1 MNQHSPAGPEPSR
14 PLTVVSIVG
23 PGRSGST
30 LLARILGE
38 LPGALNVGELR
49 WLWTRGLQE
58 RRPCSCG
65 VPPAECPLW
74 SGALTRLFGEIPAG
88 SAPAVLEITSAQ
100 QRLAQRRWASAGMR
114 TDWHHATLRAAME
127 VVRAATGGILDALA
141 AETGARLVVDSSKR
155 PLDAAVL
162 AGVPGI
168 TQHVVHLVRDPRAVA
183 YSWSRTKPLPKG
195 SAREVMARRSAQ
207 SSAARWVESMVGSG
221 RLRGQVPG
229 DRWHVMRYEDL
240 VADPVAQLRKLGERL
255 GEPVPAALRKDGI
268 ALSLGHTVAGN
279 PSRFATGDIAIQ
291 ADDEWVHSMPG
302 GDRLVVTALTLPWL
316 QRFGYPIGQPVLE
329 SRRRRTAA

>member
-168 TQHVVHLVRDPRAVA
+168 TQHVVHP
-183 YSWSRTKPLPKG
+183 
-195 SAREVMARRSAQ
+195 
-207 SSAARWVESMVGSG
+207 SG
-221 RLRGQVPG
+221 GL
-229 DRWHVMRYEDL
+229 
-240 VADPVAQLRKLGERL
+240 ERL
-255 GEPVPAALRKDGI
+255 DAEDAVRARAALRARHAHGSG
-268 ALSLGHTVAGN
+268 SLGRDG
-279 PSRFATGDIAIQ
+279 FAEDG
-291 ADDEWVHSMPG
+291 H
-302 GDRLVVTALTLPWL
+302 
-316 QRFGYPIGQPVLE
+316 QRYPMSLSSI
-329 SRRRRTAA
+329 R